1 MGGFRVS
8 RKGWLLFTALCVIWG
23 VPYLFIRIA
32 VRELPPP
39 ALVFLRTAPA
49 ALLLLP
55 FAFRGGRLRPLLASW
70 RWVLVYT
77 VVELC
82 IPWLLLSHAEE
93 SISSSLAG
101 LLIATV
107 PLIGAVLYRAA
118 GVADHFDARRLA
130 GLFIGFAGVAALVG
144 LDLAGNAPLAIA
156 EMGVVALCYASGP
169 LIISR
174 RLADLPALGVI
185 TASLVVTAV
194 LYTPA
199 GIATMPSSLSAETV
213 GSVVVLAVVCTV
225 IAFLVFFAL
234 IREVGPSRSTVITYV
249 NPLVAVLLGVALLSE
264 PFTTGI
270 AVGMPL
276 ILVGSVLGTAPSLRS
291 AGGSPAGL
299 KDPAGRAPEDELAA
313 GPPAP

>member
-1 MGGFRVS
+1 VS
-8 RKGWLLFTALCVIWG
+8 RKGWLLFIALCVIWG
-23 VPYLFIRIA
+23 LPYLFIRVA

-49 ALLLLP
+49 GLLLVP
-55 FAFRGGRLRPLLASW
+55 FAFRGGRIRPLLARW

-82 IPWLLLSHAEE
+82 VPWLLLAHAEE
-93 SISSSLAG
+93 SISSSTAG
-101 LLIATV
+101 LLVATV
-107 PLIGAVLYRAA
+107 PLMGAVIYRAA

-130 GLFIGFAGVAALVG
+130 GLFVGFAGVTALVG
-144 LDLAGNAPLAIA
+144 LDLGGSDPVAIA

-174 RLADLPALGVI
+174 KLADLQAIGVV
-185 TASLVVTAV
+185 TASLVVTAL
-194 LYTPA
+194 LYAPA
-199 GIATMPSSLSAETV
+199 GLATMPSSLSSATI

-225 IAFLVFFAL
+225 VAFLVFFAL
-234 IREVGPSRSTVITYV
+234 IREVGPARSTVITYV
-249 NPLVAVLLGVALLSE
+249 NPLVAVLLGVAILSE
-264 PFTTGI
+264 PFTLGI

-276 ILVGSVLGTAPSLRS
+276 ILLGSVLATAPSLRP
-291 AGGSPAGL
+291 ADGGDAR
-299 KDPAGRAPEDELAA
+299 KDGSYDEPPRDALAT

>member
-1 MGGFRVS
+1 MS
-8 RKGWLLFTALCVIWG
+8 RKGWLLFIALCVIWG
-23 VPYLFIRIA
+23 LPYLFIRVA

-49 ALLLLP
+49 GLLLAP
-55 FAFRGGRLRPLLASW
+55 FAFRGGRLHPLLARW

-82 IPWLLLSHAEE
+82 VPWLLIAHAEE
-93 SISSSLAG
+93 SISSSTAG
-101 LLIATV
+101 LLVATV
-107 PLIGAVLYRAA
+107 PLMAALIYRAA
-118 GVADHFDARRLA
+118 GAADHFDARRLT

-144 LDLAGNAPLAIA
+144 LDLGGSDPVAIA

-174 RLADLPALGVI
+174 KLADLQAIGVV
-185 TASLVVTAV
+185 TASLVVTAL
-194 LYTPA
+194 LYAPA
-199 GIATMPSSLSAETV
+199 GIATMPSSLSGATI

-225 IAFLVFFAL
+225 AAFLVFFAL
-234 IREVGPSRSTVITYV
+234 IREVGPARSTVITYV
-249 NPLVAVLLGVALLSE
+249 NPLVAVLLGVAILSE
-264 PFTTGI
+264 PFTLGI

-276 ILVGSVLGTAPSLRS
+276 ILLGSVLGTAPSLRPGG
-291 AGGSPAGL
+291 AGASPDGPSVEQPRDA
-299 KDPAGRAPEDELAA
+299 LAA

>member
-1 MGGFRVS
+1 MS
-8 RKGWLLFTALCVIWG
+8 RKGWLLFIALCVIWG
-23 VPYLFIRIA
+23 LPYLFIRVA

-49 ALLLLP
+49 GLLLVP
-55 FAFRGGRLRPLLASW
+55 FAFRGGRLRPLLARW

-82 IPWLLLSHAEE
+82 VPWLLIAHAEE
-93 SISSSLAG
+93 SISSSTAG
-101 LLIATV
+101 LLVATV

-130 GLFIGFAGVAALVG
+130 GLFIGFAGVVALVG
-144 LDLAGNAPLAIA
+144 LDLGGNDPVAMA

-174 RLADLPALGVI
+174 KLADLQAIGVI

-194 LYTPA
+194 LFAPA
-199 GIATMPSSLSAETV
+199 GVATMPSSLSAATI

-225 IAFLVFFAL
+225 VAFLVFFAL
-234 IREVGPSRSTVITYV
+234 IREVGPARSTVITYV
-249 NPLVAVLLGVALLSE
+249 NPLVAVLLGVAILSE
-264 PFTTGI
+264 PVTLGI

-276 ILVGSVLGTAPSLRS
+276 ILLGSVLGTAPSLRP
-291 AGGSPAGL
+291 ADGGASQDVSSEEPPHDA
-299 KDPAGRAPEDELAA
+299 LAT

>member
-1 MGGFRVS
+1 MS
-8 RKGWLLFTALCVIWG
+8 RKGWLLFITLCVLWG
-23 VPYLFIRIA
+23 LPYLFIRIA

-49 ALLLLP
+49 GLLLVP
-55 FAFRGGRLRPLLASW
+55 FAFRGGRLRPLLARW

-82 IPWLLLSHAEE
+82 VPWLLIAHAEE
-93 SISSSLAG
+93 SISSSTAG
-101 LLIATV
+101 LLVATV
-107 PLIGAVLYRAA
+107 PLMGAVIYRAA

-144 LDLAGNAPLAIA
+144 LDLGGSDPVAIA

-174 RLADLPALGVI
+174 KLADLQAIGVV

-194 LYTPA
+194 LYAPA
-199 GIATMPSSLSAETV
+199 GIATMPSSLSAATI
-213 GSVVVLAVVCTV
+213 GSVVVLAVACTV
-225 IAFLVFFAL
+225 AAFLVFFAL
-234 IREVGPSRSTVITYV
+234 IREVGPSRSTLITYV
-249 NPLVAVLLGVALLSE
+249 NPLVAVLLGVAILSE
-264 PFTTGI
+264 PFTLGI

-276 ILVGSVLGTAPSLRS
+276 ILLGSVLGTAPSLRPADGGG
-291 AGGSPAGL
+291 AGHEGPSEEPAQ
-299 KDPAGRAPEDELAA
+299 DALAT